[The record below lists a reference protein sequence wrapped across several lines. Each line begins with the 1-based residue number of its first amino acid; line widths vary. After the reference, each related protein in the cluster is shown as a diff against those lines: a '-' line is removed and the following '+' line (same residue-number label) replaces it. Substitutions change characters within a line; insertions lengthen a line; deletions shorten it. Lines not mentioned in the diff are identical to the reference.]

1 MPLPHPAYLAY
12 RAGSAVARTLP
23 PSLLAPTSQVAGA
36 VARRFMA
43 ERAEMVARHQL
54 RVRPELTPDE
64 LRGAVAEAFESY
76 AYYWAESFR
85 LPGTTAAEL
94 DAQLDTVGF
103 EHIRN
108 GYEAGNGVV
117 LSMPHLGLWEWAA
130 FWTTTFQQIPVSA
143 VVEPVEPPELARWF
157 VGLREALGM
166 EVIPLG
172 PKAGAAAAAAL
183 AQGRILTLMS
193 DRDVG
198 GGGIEVDFFGERTT
212 LPGGPAT
219 LALRSGAP
227 LVVSTVYLED
237 GRHKGIA
244 LPPLDTT
251 RQGRLRDD
259 VARVT
264 QDLATA
270 MEQLIRMAPS
280 QWHLM
285 QPNWPSDLV
294 DQVG

>member
-1 MPLPHPAYLAY
+1 MALPHPAYVAY
-12 RAGSAVARTLP
+12 RAGSAVARLLP
-23 PSLLAPTSQVAGA
+23 PPLLAPTSQVAGA
-36 VARRFMA
+36 IARRAMA

-54 RVRPELTPDE
+54 RVRPDLTPDE
-64 LRGAVAEAFESY
+64 LRDAVAEAFESY

-85 LPGTTAAEL
+85 LPGTSAAEL
-94 DAQLDTVGF
+94 DAQLDTEGF
-103 EHIRN
+103 EHIRA
-108 GYEAGNGVV
+108 GYEAGTGVV
-117 LSMPHLGLWEWAA
+117 LAMPHLGLWEWAA
-130 FWTTTFQQIPVSA
+130 FWTTCYQQIPVSA
-143 VVEPVEPPELARWF
+143 VVEAVEPPELAAWF
-157 VGLREALGM
+157 VGLRSALGM

-183 AQGRILTLMS
+183 AQNRILTLMS
-193 DRDVG
+193 DRDVA
-198 GGGIEVDFFGERTT
+198 GGGIEVEFFGERTT

-227 LVVSTVYLED
+227 LVASTVYLED

-244 LPPLDTT
+244 LPPLDTS

-264 QDLATA
+264 QDLANA
-270 MEQLIRMAPS
+270 MEQLIRLAPS

-285 QPNWPSDLV
+285 QPNWPSDL
-294 DQVG
+294 QAKAG

>member
-1 MPLPHPAYLAY
+1 MDLPHPAYVAY
-12 RAGSAVARTLP
+12 RTGSAVARRIP
-23 PSLLAPTSQVAGA
+23 PPLLTPTAQVAGA
-36 VARRFMA
+36 IARRAMA
-43 ERAEMVARHQL
+43 ERAHLVARHQM
-54 RVRPELTPDE
+54 RVRPDLTPAE
-64 LRGAVAEAFESY
+64 LRAAVAEAFESY

-85 LPGTTAAEL
+85 LPGTPPEVL
-94 DAQLDTVGF
+94 DANFDTEGF
-103 EHIRN
+103 EHIRA
-108 GYEAGNGVV
+108 GYEAGKGVV
-117 LSMPHLGLWEWAA
+117 LCMPHLGLWEWAA
-130 FWTTTFQQIPVSA
+130 FWTTTFQGIPVSA

-172 PKAGAAAAAAL
+172 PKAGAAAAASL

-193 DRDVG
+193 DRDVA
-198 GGGIEVDFFGERTT
+198 GGGIDVEFFGERTT

-227 LVVSTVYLED
+227 LIASTVWLEG

-244 LPPLDTT
+244 LPPLDTS

-264 QDLATA
+264 QDLAHA
-270 MEQLIRMAPS
+270 MEHLIRLAPT

-285 QPNWPSDLV
+285 QPNWPSDLAAEA
-294 DQVG
+294 G

>member
-1 MPLPHPAYLAY
+1 MSLPHPAFVAY
-12 RAGSAVARTLP
+12 RAGSAVARALP

-43 ERAEMVARHQL
+43 ERAAMVARHQL

-64 LRGAVAEAFESY
+64 LRRAVAEAFESY

-85 LPGTTAAEL
+85 LPGTSPEAL
-94 DAQLDTVGF
+94 DAQLDPVGF
-103 EHIRN
+103 EHIRS

-117 LSMPHLGLWEWAA
+117 LAMPHLGLGEWAA

-157 VGLREALGM
+157 VGLRAALGM

-227 LVVSTVYLED
+227 LVASTVYLED
-237 GRHKGIA
+237 GRHKGIV
-244 LPPLDTT
+244 LPPLDTS
-251 RQGRLRDD
+251 RRGRLRED

-264 QDLATA
+264 QDLAHA

-294 DQVG
+294 AEAG